1 MCHGDETIDFYSFQS
16 QHFFEIILSLLSIV
30 ICHSQLKTMYQNIGF
45 VLNVLIGECY
55 QKLQVFNYFQKW
67 FRNDGKQDNMIMFE
81 FNRVLYDK

>member
-30 ICHSQLKTMYQNIGF
+30 IMSFAAQNY
-45 VLNVLIGECY
+45 VLIGECY

>member
-1 MCHGDETIDFYSFQS
+1 
-16 QHFFEIILSLLSIV
+16 
-30 ICHSQLKTMYQNIGF
+30 MYQNIGF

>member
-1 MCHGDETIDFYSFQS
+1 
-16 QHFFEIILSLLSIV
+16 
-30 ICHSQLKTMYQNIGF
+30 MYQNIGF

-55 QKLQVFNYFQKW
+55 QKLQVSNYFQKW